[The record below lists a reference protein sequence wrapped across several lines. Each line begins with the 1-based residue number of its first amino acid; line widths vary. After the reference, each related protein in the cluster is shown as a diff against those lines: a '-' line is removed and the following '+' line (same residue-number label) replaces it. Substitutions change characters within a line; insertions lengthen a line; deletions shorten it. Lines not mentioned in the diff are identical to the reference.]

1 MKQAFGYFA
10 MGLAGAV
17 LALGGH
23 ELLSTENATVSTPPP
38 APVKYVSLPGP
49 NGVAATALDFTY
61 AAENTV
67 NAVVH
72 VTTETA
78 VNVRD
83 PFADFFWG
91 YRAPQQQQLRQGAG
105 SGVIVSSDGY
115 IVTNNHVIEGADKIQ
130 V

>member
-23 ELLSTENATVSTPPP
+23 ELLRTENTTVSTPPP

-49 NGVAATALDFTY
+49 NGVATTALDFTY

-72 VTTETA
+72 V
-78 VNVRD
+78 
-83 PFADFFWG
+83 
-91 YRAPQQQQLRQGAG
+91 
-105 SGVIVSSDGY
+105 
-115 IVTNNHVIEGADKIQ
+115 
-130 V
+130 